1 MKIKNKKQKVESPE
15 KTKIEKAKYGREK
28 QKVSLSPKQAVIL
41 SRICI
46 GGLLILVFLL
56 FAIIASGYQPIHT
69 IITRDESSQSAK
81 TGSVDYRAKAYMDS
95 YVEAYFN
102 VPKDEVGQTQYAKNL
117 QVYSDGQLPTISQGR
132 KLNPTK
138 LINATLLDVTK
149 DTVVYAVTYESS
161 GKTHN
166 TIFNIPYKKSGN
178 TYVVN
183 SQPYFTAVEKLQGK
197 NENKVQLGATDRLEQ
212 SQNEA
217 LDNYVKSL
225 FTAYTSSSNTL
236 PLISKGLSL
245 NLDQTF
251 KSVDYTYYSKNKDG
265 SFTATT
271 QVTFEN
277 SMGTHAENWTFTIKA
292 QGNSY
297 FASNFKHVIEK
308 NYITKGE

>member
-1 MKIKNKKQKVESPE
+1 MFALN
-15 KTKIEKAKYGREK
+15 
-28 QKVSLSPKQAVIL
+28 
-41 SRICI
+41 
-46 GGLLILVFLL
+46 LLLFLL
-56 FAIIASGYQPIHT
+56 VASGYQPTHT
-69 IITRDESSQSAK
+69 IITRDESSQTAK

-95 YVEAYFN
+95 YVQTYFN
-102 VPKDEVGQTQYAKNL
+102 VPKEENAQLQYSKNL
-117 QVYSDGQLPTISQGR
+117 QAYSDGQLPTISQGR
-132 KLNPTK
+132 TLNPTK
-138 LINATLLDVTK
+138 LKNATLLDVTK
-149 DTVVYAVTYESS
+149 DTAVYAVTYETL

-166 TIFNIPYKKSGN
+166 TIFNIPYKKTGK

-197 NENKVQLGATDRLEQ
+197 NNNKVQLGATDRLEQ

-236 PLISKGLSL
+236 PLISKGLTL
-245 NLDQTF
+245 NLDQNF

-297 FASNFKHVIEK
+297 FASNFKHAIDK